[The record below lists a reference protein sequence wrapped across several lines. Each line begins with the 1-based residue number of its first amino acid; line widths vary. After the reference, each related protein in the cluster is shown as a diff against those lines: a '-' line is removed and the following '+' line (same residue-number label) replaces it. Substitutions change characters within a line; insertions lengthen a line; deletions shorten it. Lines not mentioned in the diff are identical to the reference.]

1 VTSAVPAR
9 PARSRATGAV
19 FDMDGL
25 LIDSEPIW
33 REVHR
38 EVFAELGV
46 DLARWPGIVT
56 TGMRVD
62 EVVAMRRTAQD
73 WGDVAD
79 DVVIERITRRV
90 AERIVGRAEILP
102 GAVEAIEWC
111 RERGLSVGL
120 ATGSTWTVLDVVL
133 ENFPL
138 AGSLDA
144 VVSAEDEP
152 FGKPHPAVFLTA
164 ATKLGVHP
172 ADCLAFE
179 DSLNGVIAAKSA
191 RMRVVAVPA
200 GTSIG
205 DGRLVLADVLLDSLA
220 EIDDGRVAELAGFVS

>member
-1 VTSAVPAR
+1 
-9 PARSRATGAV
+9 V

-46 DLARWPGIVT
+46 DLAGWPGVIT

-62 EVVAMRRTAQD
+62 EVVAMRRALHD
-73 WGDVAD
+73 WGEVAD
-79 DVVIERITRRV
+79 DVVTERITRRV
-90 AERIVGRAEILP
+90 AERIAGRAEILP
-102 GAVEAIEWC
+102 GAVEAIDWC
-111 RERGLSVGL
+111 RARGLSVGL

-133 ENFPL
+133 ESFGL
-138 AGSLDA
+138 AGRLDA
-144 VVSAEDEP
+144 VVSAADELL
-152 FGKPHPAVFLTA
+152 GKPHPAVFLTA

-172 ADCLAFE
+172 SDCLAFE

-200 GTSIG
+200 GSSIG
-205 DGRLVLADVLLDSLA
+205 DERLVLADVRLASLA
-220 EIDDGRVAELAGFVS
+220 EIDDGQVAELAGFVS

>member
-1 VTSAVPAR
+1 
-9 PARSRATGAV
+9 
-19 FDMDGL
+19 MDGL

-33 REVHR
+33 REVHS

-46 DLARWPGIVT
+46 DLASWPGIVT

-62 EVVAMRRTAQD
+62 EVVAMRRALHD

-79 DVVIERITRRV
+79 DVVIERITRLV
-90 AERIVGRAEILP
+90 AKRIVGRAEILP
-102 GAVEAIEWC
+102 GAIEAIDWC

-133 ENFPL
+133 QNFGL
-138 AGSLDA
+138 GSHLDA
-144 VVSAEDEP
+144 VVSAEDEVL
-152 FGKPHPAVFLTA
+152 GKPHPAVYLTA
-164 ATKLGVHP
+164 AAKLGVHP

-179 DSLNGVIAAKSA
+179 DSLNGVIAAKAA

-200 GTSIG
+200 GTSTG
-205 DGRLVLADVLLDSLA
+205 DARLVLADVRLA
-220 EIDDGRVAELAGFVS
+220 ALTDIDNGQVAELAGLVS